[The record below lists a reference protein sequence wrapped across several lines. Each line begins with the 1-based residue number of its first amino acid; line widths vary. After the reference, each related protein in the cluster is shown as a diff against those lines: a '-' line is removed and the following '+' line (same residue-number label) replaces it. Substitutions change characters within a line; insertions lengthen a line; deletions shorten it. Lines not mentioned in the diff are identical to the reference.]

1 MLCFCVKP
9 AIKPDLEGSAD
20 IAQAGDEMPGK
31 PEQKSGVNAGSAA
44 EDSTASGPITEVP
57 REPATPS
64 TSFGGITW
72 DNRHSTELQAA
83 VDALHLDKFLG
94 VEFSVTIADP
104 NIPDCPLI
112 ACSIGFTSLTKYS
125 LEEIVGKNCRFLL
138 QGVPDELIHEETR
151 FKSRAFCIAAAEGYA
166 EQDQEEVPEELKI
179 EKPCLTMGQGEVLCV
194 QTNARKTGELFRNLF
209 FMKTVDLDDQPFIIG
224 LQAGLG
230 EGYVDG
236 GPESERLRQ
245 FCSQAFVDLNRNMG
259 AIERVLA
266 SQFRYSGAMRRQA

>member
-1 MLCFCVKP
+1 MLCFCVRP
-9 AIKPDLEGSAD
+9 TTKPDFDGNAMIDKAD
-20 IAQAGDEMPGK
+20 DEMP
-31 PEQKSGVNAGSAA
+31 AGSGQRALRDVR
-44 EDSTASGPITEVP
+44 EEEPASVEASEVP
-57 REPATPS
+57 RPMT
-64 TSFGGITW
+64 TSGTAFGGFER
-72 DNRHSTELQAA
+72 DARYSTDLQAA

-112 ACSIGFTSLTKYS
+112 ACSIGFTKLTKYA

-151 FKSRAFCIAAAEGYA
+151 FRSRAFCIAAAEGYA
-166 EQDQEEVPEELKI
+166 EQEAGEEVPEALKI
-179 EKPCLTMGQGEVLCV
+179 EKPQLTMGQGETLCV

-209 FMKTVDLDDQPFIIG
+209 FMKTVDLDDQPYILG

-230 EGYVDG
+230 EGYIDG
-236 GPESERLRQ
+236 GPESERLRAT
-245 FCSQAFVDLNRNMG
+245 CSQAFVDLNKNMG